1 MRHRL
6 SMVACILAGVSLA
19 GLVVTTGMVLVSASQ
34 GREAAAV
41 QWSWK
46 AVLFGALLGWAASQA
61 WEY

>member
-1 MRHRL
+1 
-6 SMVACILAGVSLA
+6 MVACILAGVSLA